1 MYQQNGI
8 QFYRRTN
15 VVTADPGKLVIMC
28 YEGAIDNLI
37 IAKQKDA
44 EKKYEDKSR
53 HINKAKDI
61 IDELM
66 CSLDFKK
73 GGVIARNLES
83 LYNYMIRRILLA
95 DANRSMDII
104 DEVVGMLR
112 ELLSAW
118 EEVFAKP
125 EIELQ
130 AKAVR
135 LDANSK
141 QQVSGY
147 MTM

>member
-8 QFYRRTN
+8 QSYRRAN

-37 IAKQKDA
+37 IAKQKYA
-44 EKKYEDKSR
+44 EKQYEGKSR

-66 CSLDFKK
+66 YSLDFEK
-73 GGVIARNLES
+73 GGLIARNLES
-83 LYNYMIRRILLA
+83 LYNYMIRRILLGE
-95 DANRSMDII
+95 ANRSMDAI

-125 EIELQ
+125 EKELQ
-130 AKAVR
+130 TQAVM
-135 LDANSK
+135 LDEDSK
-141 QQVSGY
+141 QQASGY
-147 MTM
+147 MSI

>member
-8 QFYRRTN
+8 QSYRRTN

-28 YEGAIDNLI
+28 YEGAIDNLM

-44 EKKYEDKSR
+44 EEKYEEKSR
-53 HINKAKDI
+53 HINKTKDI

-66 CSLDFKK
+66 CSLDLEK
-73 GGVIARNLES
+73 GGLIARNLES
-83 LYNYMIRRILLA
+83 LYNYMTRRIIQA
-95 DANRSMDII
+95 DANRSMDAL

-118 EEVFAKP
+118 EEVFTRP
-125 EIELQ
+125 DRELQ
-130 AKAVR
+130 AQAVR
-135 LDANSK
+135 LDENS
-141 QQVSGY
+141 QQRATGY
-147 MTM
+147 MSV

>member
-8 QFYRRTN
+8 QSYRRAN

-37 IAKQKDA
+37 IAKQKYA
-44 EKKYEDKSR
+44 EKQYEGKSR

-66 CSLDFKK
+66 YSLDFEK
-73 GGVIARNLES
+73 GGLIARNLES
-83 LYNYMIRRILLA
+83 LYNYMIRRILLGE
-95 DANRSMDII
+95 ANRSMDAI

-118 EEVFAKP
+118 EEVVAKP
-125 EIELQ
+125 DSEIYPKATSDENQTLQ
-130 AKAVR
+130 VA
-135 LDANSK
+135 SI
-141 QQVSGY
+141 
-147 MTM
+147 